1 MTATGPQML
10 DGFPVDDKVEG
21 RDRSI
26 DARDETQR
34 GERETHPSCA
44 RMGHP
49 ATFLV
54 LACLVLTGAPP
65 LLSQT
70 TAPAA
75 QVQTGQAPAAPQ
87 QQPFHVALPHS
98 YNPFSSYTAVT
109 VPEPDLANSPR
120 LDQLIRDGKLYLSL
134 EDAIDLALENNL
146 DLAIARYTLPM
157 AEMDLLRAKAGFQ
170 ILGVNTGV
178 VQNTEGGTA
187 APSAGVG
194 GTSSGAGGA
203 GAGAGGLFQST
214 LGEGPPIP
222 NFDPH
227 ILATGSLE
235 HLTQPLVNT
244 VTYGVPSLKLNTGI
258 FDATYLQSFSTGT
271 SLEFDFNNQ
280 RQTINSPFQQLNPS
294 LNTNYRFLLQQQL
307 LQGFGF
313 TPNRRFIRIA
323 KNNRKISAAAFKV
336 QVIAT
341 ATQIEDI
348 YWDLVNAYQDVQVKE
363 RSLAFAQKSLDD
375 ERKQL
380 ELQAVPA
387 MDVMKAE
394 AEVATRDQDMT
405 IAKTSLQFQES
416 LIKNAL
422 TKRLDP
428 ALEETPVIPTA
439 ATQAFVPETM
449 QPVQDLIAEALKNR
463 PELYESQVN
472 LDNYQISRR
481 ALRNQLLPTLSATAY
496 YAGYGLGGQPN
507 PNFNTGGGPNTVNVP
522 SGYGGALQNA
532 FNNSSPDYL
541 AELQLNIPIRN
552 RQAKADQFRS
562 ELEYKQAELAL
573 EQQKKNVRIDVRNA
587 AYALQQVQA
596 RVEAARKSR
605 DLAQR
610 TFDIMKQEQQLGA
623 GSNFQ
628 TLSAEHDLAIAS
640 STLAQAETT
649 YQKSRVELYRVTGQT
664 LDRLGISLEQARA
677 GVVPGAAT
685 PNIPPPAAAPATT
698 P

>member
-1 MTATGPQML
+1 MRGDMCGTDASDESVVASRRRWTAY
-10 DGFPVDDKVEG
+10 
-21 RDRSI
+21 
-26 DARDETQR
+26 
-34 GERETHPSCA
+34 
-44 RMGHP
+44 
-49 ATFLV
+49 
-54 LACLVLTGAPP
+54 LALASFALTGTGVPP

-70 TAPAA
+70 AQTQVQAAPA
-75 QVQTGQAPAAPQ
+75 VSAPA
-87 QQPFHVALPHS
+87 QQPFHLALPHS
-98 YNPFSSYTAVT
+98 HNPFSAYTPVT
-109 VPEPDLANSPR
+109 VAEPDLVNSPR
-120 LDQLIRDGKLYLSL
+120 LDDLIRDGKLYLSL
-134 EDAIDLALENNL
+134 QDAIDLALEDNL
-146 DLAIARYTLPM
+146 DLAIARYTMPM

-271 SLEFDFNNQ
+271 SLQFDFNNQ

-323 KNNRKISAAAFKV
+323 KNNRKISATAFKV

-341 ATQIEDI
+341 VTQIEDI

-363 RSLAFAQKSLDD
+363 RSLAFAQKSLED

-380 ELQAVPA
+380 ELQAVAA

-416 LIKNAL
+416 LMKNAL

-428 ALEETPVIPTA
+428 ALEEMPVIPTA
-439 ATQAFVPETM
+439 ATQAFVPEM
-449 QPVQDLIAEALKNR
+449 LAPVQDLIAQALKNR

-481 ALRNQLLPTLSATAY
+481 ALRNQLLPTLTATAY

-507 PNFNTGGGPNTVNVP
+507 PNFSGGPNTVSVP

-541 AELQLNIPIRN
+541 AELQLNIPLRN

-664 LDRLGISLEQARA
+664 LDRLGISLDQARA
-677 GVVPGAAT
+677 GVVPGASSAPAPPAT
-685 PNIPPPAAAPATT
+685 PPTIP
-698 P
+698 